1 MKTAILILTLSS
13 SFAGCKNSEES
24 ITKSRIDIVGD
35 DDSIQT
41 IDVTVKGDETYLPAK
56 LRDLIGKAS
65 HSALKDPNFGVQGLL
80 GFSPQ
85 QFVTELQTGA
95 MSPSQYAERLWVRE
109 NDDDA
114 RLLYYI
120 QKTQNGLLKQ
130 SGGMFRGDIFGEG
143 NYRRRVWFGNEE
155 NRRQPGITPITSL
168 SRLMNW
174 QPWFEWNSNAQSFTA
189 RTTGAPIQIL
199 KHLKAM
205 SGGKSEIV
213 LYRGANST
221 ESQSDYRPSEVDPYS
236 EPLSNSRLIFATTS
250 KQAALRFA
258 SPYLLKATISFEKLR
273 ALTDGK
279 MPSLYIGIEFDY
291 PEFAFLVT
299 KSSNNIWFD
308 SSTVE
313 CTSEPVKNYKL
324 CSNE

>member
-1 MKTAILILTLSS
+1 LKSTILILILSF
-13 SFAGCKNSEES
+13 SFSTCKNAEES
-24 ITKSRIDIVGD
+24 NTKSKIDIVGD

-41 IDVTVKGDETYLPAK
+41 IDVSVKGDETYLPAK

-85 QFVTELQTGA
+85 QFVTELQSGVI
-95 MSPSQYAERLWVRE
+95 SPSQYAKQLWVRE

-120 QKTQNGLLKQ
+120 QKTKNGLLKQ

-143 NYRRRVWFGNEE
+143 NFRRRVWFGNEE
-155 NRRQPGITPITSL
+155 NRREPGITPITSL

-174 QPWFEWNSNAQSFTA
+174 QPWFEWNPNAQSFTA
-189 RTTGAPIQIL
+189 RTTGAPSQIL
-199 KHLKAM
+199 KHLKAI
-205 SGGKSEIV
+205 SGGNNEIV

-221 ESQSDYRPSEVDPYS
+221 ESKHDYRPSAVDPYS
-236 EPLSNSRLIFATTS
+236 EPLSNSRLIFTTTS
-250 KQAALRFA
+250 KEAALRFA
-258 SPYLLKATISFEKLR
+258 SPYLLKASFTFEKLR
-273 ALTDGK
+273 ELAEGK
-279 MPSLYIGIEFDY
+279 KPSLYIGIEFDY

-299 KSSNNIWFD
+299 QSSTNIWFD
-308 SSTVE
+308 TSTVE
-313 CTSEPVKNYKL
+313 CTNEPIKDYKL
-324 CSNE
+324 CSNK